1 MVKAFI
7 AAAAAGL
14 LVSASALAQDAA
26 PGNAQ
31 PAPQTAPQA
40 PAEAVPQPGTTSAPS
55 GAGEAQTAPNAAMP
69 APGAAMTASGQ
80 GDTFI
85 TVPATDKLSSAI
97 VGLDVYNGKS
107 EDVATIKD
115 IAYGDTGVR
124 AYILGVGGV
133 LGFGD
138 HYVAVKPS
146 AVTLTWDGSAKKWH
160 ATLDATADQLKSAPA
175 FTYPGNS

>member
-1 MVKAFI
+1 MMKTFV
-7 AAAAAGL
+7 AAAAAGM
-14 LVSASALAQDAA
+14 LVSAGALAQDAA
-26 PGNAQ
+26 PANTQ
-31 PAPQTAPQA
+31 PAPQTAPQTPAQTGETAA
-40 PAEAVPQPGTTSAPS
+40 PASS
-55 GAGEAQTAPNAAMP
+55 GEAQTAPAATGP
-69 APGAAMTASGQ
+69 APGTTMTASGL
-80 GDTFI
+80 GDNFI
-85 TVPATDKLSSAI
+85 TVPSTEKLSSAI

-115 IAYGDTGVR
+115 IAYGANGVR

-138 HYVAVKPS
+138 RYVAVKPS
-146 AVTLTWDGSAKKWH
+146 AVTLTWDGNAKKWH